1 MLRQAAG
8 QKQAPSGALASR
20 RGVLWRENLE
30 GWLLASP
37 WILGF
42 VIFTAGPMLVSVFL
56 AFSQWDLVSPPKL
69 AGLGNWTRLIDDRYV
84 GHSLRITVVYSLAS
98 VPLRIT
104 AGLLLA
110 MLLNTKVRGL
120 EVYRTVYYLPAVT
133 SGVAVAMLW
142 RWIFNPEFGLLNA
155 GLRLFGIEGPGWI
168 YDPSWALPA
177 LIVMSLWSVGGGM
190 VIYLAGL
197 QGVPTE
203 LYEAADVDGAT
214 RWHKFASVTL
224 PMISPVIFFQL
235 IMGIIGSL
243 QTFTGPYVMTGG
255 GPRDATLFYMLYLY
269 NNAFQWFRMGYASS
283 LAWLLFAVI
292 MLLTLLVVRSSRFWV
307 YYSGELRK

>member
-1 MLRQAAG
+1 
-8 QKQAPSGALASR
+8 
-20 RGVLWRENLE
+20 
-30 GWLLASP
+30 
-37 WILGF
+37 
-42 VIFTAGPMLVSVFL
+42 MLVSVFL
-56 AFSQWDLVSPPKL
+56 AFSQWDLVSPPKV
-69 AGLGNWTRLIDDRYV
+69 AGLENWARLLSDRYV

-120 EVYRTVYYLPAVT
+120 EIYRTVYYLPAVT

-155 GLRLFGIEGPGWI
+155 GLRLFGISGPGWI
-168 YDPSWALPA
+168 YDPDWALPA

-214 RWHKFASVTL
+214 RWHKFVSVTL

-235 IMGIIGSL
+235 IMGIINSL